1 MLAEGVGS
9 LKGHERCQLVLHVH
23 SGHVHQGGLGFTALD
38 SNLDGRWLLPDA
50 ARRLACDASLLVVE
64 QDDVGNVLNIGRRSR
79 VIPAGMSRAL
89 AIRDGGCCQFPG
101 CCESRY
107 VEGHHVKHW
116 ADGGETKLYN
126 LGTLCRFH
134 HRELHRGE
142 FFLAVKPLSVNQE
155 SHSGGVNEPQRFVDR
170 LCFSTVER
178 SSFMSK
184 HKHVIARNPAKFSCA
199 CCGDSLLDGR
209 ELKQALPQAIYEG
222 IDAKTAVTKWA
233 GERMD
238 LGMAVDGLL
247 RKSGR

>member
-1 MLAEGVGS
+1 
-9 LKGHERCQLVLHVH
+9 
-23 SGHVHQGGLGFTALD
+23 
-38 SNLDGRWLLPDA
+38 
-50 ARRLACDASLLVVE
+50 
-64 QDDVGNVLNIGRRSR
+64 DVGNVLNIGRRSR
-79 VIPAGMSRAL
+79 VIPAAMSRAL
-89 AIRDGGCCQFPG
+89 SIRDGGCCQFPG

-116 ADGGETKLYN
+116 ADGGETKLDN
-126 LGTLCRFH
+126 LVTLCRYH
-134 HRELHRGE
+134 HRELHRGK

-155 SHSGGVNEPQRFVDR
+155 AHSGGVNEPQRFVDR

-184 HKHVIARNPAKFSCA
+184 HKHVIACNPAKFSCV

-247 RKSGR
+247 WKSGR